1 MKRFFTK
8 ALKPAADSK
17 PAADLPHEA
26 SSSDPTPMP
35 AAHTT
40 GLQPKFTV
48 PPLPHPCPHEYLAV
62 LATPSGLLL
71 RPHIKH
77 GTRPVSHIR
86 IGWGKEAKVEEID
99 NPGDDDGIDWSESVV
114 IYGIIGVLSLSA
126 GTLNSTLQA

>member
-17 PAADLPHEA
+17 PTTSLQPEA
-26 SSSDPTPMP
+26 PSSDSTPMP

-48 PPLPHPCPHEYLAV
+48 PPLPHPCPHEYLAI
-62 LATPSGLLL
+62 LATHDGLLL

-77 GTRPVSHIR
+77 GTRPASHIQ
-86 IGWGKEAKVEEID
+86 ISWGKEAKVEEIND
-99 NPGDDDGIDWSESVV
+99 LGDGDSVDWSESVV
-114 IYGIIGVLSLSA
+114 VYGVIGVLSLFA
-126 GTLNSTLQA
+126 GTNNSSLQA